1 MATKDTEKL
10 PIQVLDLGETTS
22 TNDFLKSRPMPEG
35 IEMLVATALHQT
47 AGRGQ
52 GTNKWESE
60 AGKNLL
66 LSILV
71 QPTMVPVA
79 EQFVLSMAGALA
91 LKEALCRYA
100 EGFTLKWPNDIY
112 WHDSKISGTLIE
124 TSVSGHTLS
133 RCIFGTGINVNQQR
147 FVGDAPNPVSL
158 CNIIGYETPIEEVL
172 DEVLTAFWK
181 YYNMVANGDYTK
193 VARLYHESLYRLD
206 GFHDYRDSGGIFSAR
221 ISKVGL
227 DGRLHLTLPDG
238 RQRSYAFKE
247 VAFVLP
253 GNNKQG
259 TNTITNRIHGK
270 V

>member
-1 MATKDTEKL
+1 MTTTAADMPET
-10 PIQVLDLGETTS
+10 QVVVLDETTS
-22 TNDFLKSRPMPEG
+22 TNDFLKARPMPEG
-35 IEMLVATALHQT
+35 AKMLVATARHQT

-52 GTNKWESE
+52 GANKWESE

-79 EQFVLSMAGALA
+79 KQFVLSMAGALA
-91 LKEALCRYA
+91 LKEALCRHA

-133 RCIFGTGINVNQQR
+133 RCIFGTGINVNQRR
-147 FVGDAPNPVSL
+147 FLGDAPNPVSL
-158 CNIIGYETPIEEVL
+158 CSIVGHEIPVEDVL
-172 DEVLTAFWK
+172 TDVLTAFRK
-181 YYNMVANGDYTK
+181 YYRMAAEADYQE
-193 VARLYHESLYRLD
+193 VARLYHESLYRRD
-206 GFHDYRDSGGIFSAR
+206 GFHKYRDAGGTFSAR
-221 ISKVGL
+221 ISGVGL
-227 DGRLHLTLPDG
+227 DGRLHLTLSG
-238 RQRSYAFKE
+238 GEERTYAFKE

-253 GNNKQG
+253 KDKQQETNN
-259 TNTITNRIHGK
+259 ITNRTHGK